1 MSPALPGPRTRGA
14 HVTKGFTSLAGKGHK
29 AFWSQTQDL
38 GHFSKSWE
46 IGFFVWGFFAFLEK
60 KKRKKKR
67 ERKREK
73 DERTFAGRPPA
84 LYLPVPT
91 LARRHHPVPQG
102 GFLLWFR
109 LLPALP
115 RQALVTSGQATLFGS
130 YLLICQTD

>member
-60 KKRKKKR
+60 KKEKKR
-67 ERKREK
+67 GREREK
-73 DERTFAGRPPA
+73 RMKELLLDGPP
-84 LYLPVPT
+84 P
-91 LARRHHPVPQG
+91 
-102 GFLLWFR
+102 
-109 LLPALP
+109 
-115 RQALVTSGQATLFGS
+115 S
-130 YLLICQTD
+130 ICLSPH